1 MLIVTMM
8 SRKSNLV
15 LGCWNHLVRDSV
27 DSPVSLE
34 MVASLGGIT
43 AVIIDVMIAVIIDVM
58 TAVITAVI
66 IDAMIAAS
74 SSLMLEIW

>member
-1 MLIVTMM
+1 M
-8 SRKSNLV
+8 
-15 LGCWNHLVRDSV
+15 VRDSV

-43 AVIIDVMIAVIIDVM
+43 AVIIDVINDVMIAVIIDVM
-58 TAVITAVI
+58 IAVI

-74 SSLMLEIW
+74 SSLMLETWW

>member
-1 MLIVTMM
+1 M
-8 SRKSNLV
+8 
-15 LGCWNHLVRDSV
+15 VRDSV

-43 AVIIDVMIAVIIDVM
+43 AVIIDVMIDVIIDVM
-58 TAVITAVI
+58 IDVINDIIIAVI

-74 SSLMLEIW
+74 SSLMLETWW